1 MNSYS
6 EGPEQGLPGEFQ
18 ENLGILRQIEFFS
31 GLPIETV
38 KVFTYLCRREVFKTG
53 DFIFSQDDDDGQ
65 AIYIIS
71 GGADL
76 VRRGPTGDTLIRSYR
91 PDVFLG
97 GLALLGAMRRLFSLK
112 ATSDTTCLVLNRL
125 KFLKAMEQ
133 FPELWPRVA
142 GATVESIR
150 RWEERLYEN
159 HAKHSEACLK
169 RVGVSLL

>member
-6 EGPEQGLPGEFQ
+6 EEREQGLPGEFQ
-18 ENLGILRQIEFFS
+18 ENLGFLRQIEFFS

-38 KVFTYLCRREVFKTG
+38 KVFTYLCSREVFKQG
-53 DFIFSQDDDDGQ
+53 DCIFSQDDDDGQ
-65 AIYIIS
+65 AIYILS
-71 GGADL
+71 GTADL
-76 VRRGPTGDTLIRSYR
+76 VREEPSGETIIRSYR
-91 PDVFLG
+91 ADAFLG
-97 GLALLGAMRRLFSLK
+97 GLALLGSMRRLFSLK
-112 ATSDTTCLVLNRL
+112 ASSDVTCLILTRM

-142 GATVESIR
+142 GAMVGSIR
-150 RWEERLYEN
+150 QWEERVYEH